1 MPSDEASFEEMRQR
15 AEKRVRKRVEFNMH
29 LAIYVVVN
37 LALWVMFGLLSG
49 LSQQP
54 ALMLIP
60 LLSTVGWGL
69 GVAIHGIVTYME
81 TRAMDV
87 LVEREMRREMAL
99 RNLRDA
105 VEDSPEDYEKP
116 KRDRVARLSDDGEL
130 VYDEESESRRARGRR
145 SDR

>member
-1 MPSDEASFEEMRQR
+1 
-15 AEKRVRKRVEFNMH
+15 
-29 LAIYVVVN
+29 VVVN
-37 LALWVMFGLLSG
+37 LGLWIAFGILSG
-49 LSQQP
+49 VLQLP
-54 ALMLIP
+54 WLMLIP

-87 LVEREMRREMAL
+87 LVEREIRREIAL

-105 VEDSPEDYEKP
+105 VEDSPEAYEKP

-130 VYDEESESRRARGRR
+130 IYDEEAERRQTGGRR
-145 SDR
+145 SRR

>member
-1 MPSDEASFEEMRQR
+1 MPNDEVNFEEMRQR

-37 LALWVMFGLLSG
+37 LGLWLAFGLLSG
-49 LSQQP
+49 MIRTPWVLTV
-54 ALMLIP
+54 P
-60 LLSTVGWGL
+60 LLSTIGWGL
-69 GVAIHGIVTYME
+69 GVAIHGIVTYMD

-87 LVEREMRREMAL
+87 LVEREIRREMAL

-105 VEDSPEDYEKP
+105 VEDGPEAYEKP

-130 VYDEESESRRARGRR
+130 VYDEESERRSKGRR
-145 SDR
+145 SER

>member
-1 MPSDEASFEEMRQR
+1 MPSDEASYDEMRRR

-37 LALWVMFGLLSG
+37 LGLWVMFGLLSG
-49 LSQQP
+49 ILHLP
-54 ALMLIP
+54 WLMLIP

-87 LVEREMRREMAL
+87 LVEREIRREMAL

-105 VEDSPEDYEKP
+105 VEDSPEAYEKP

-130 VYDEESESRRARGRR
+130 IYDEEAQRRQAGGRRARR
-145 SDR
+145 